1 MSDISIKFMK
11 RKLRKVLDYPD
22 ETQGSRLASEIR
34 KKANGLTAKQRAEYF
49 RKGMA
54 MIHGGNGTKETSRS

>member
-1 MSDISIKFMK
+1 MK
-11 RKLRKVLDYPD
+11 MKPKKVLDYPD
-22 ETQGSRLASEIR
+22 ETYGSQLAAEIR

-54 MIHGGNGTKETSRS
+54 VIYGGNGTKETSRS